1 MATDAPEKLR
11 RARRAALL
19 RGIYVILNDSGRTL
33 ELARAA
39 LDGGVRVLQ
48 YRAKAGIDAQRLRGL
63 RAITRER
70 GALLIVNDDWQ
81 AALTFDCD
89 GVHLGP
95 EDDGFASVARVR
107 AALPERLIG
116 LSCGTLEEVHAA
128 NAGDVDYVGVG
139 SVYATPSKIDAGAP
153 IGLDG
158 LRRLAGATALPAAA
172 VGGITLTSL
181 RDVRNAGARMAAVI
195 SAISGASEPE
205 RAARDLV
212 SQWEARTS

>member
-63 RAITRER
+63 RAVTRER

-205 RAARDLV
+205 RAARYLV
-212 SQWEARTS
+212 SQWELGE